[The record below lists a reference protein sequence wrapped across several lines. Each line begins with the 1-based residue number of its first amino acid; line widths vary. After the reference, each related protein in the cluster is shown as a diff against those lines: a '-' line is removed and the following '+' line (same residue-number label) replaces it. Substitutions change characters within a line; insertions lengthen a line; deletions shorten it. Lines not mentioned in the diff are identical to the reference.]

1 MYLYARLQKGECFG
15 CLRGAQLFSVRSD
28 AKPARHCKAL
38 GKPLQEDRVSLPV
51 KGPDPTATKHPFL
64 WAVRSS
70 RRACSVSQ
78 QGFFFRSSSLS
89 LAWWAGGKTALGFAR
104 HRLRWSINERCSP
117 PPAVFGRVPRWEGWH
132 HTGHGERCYV
142 RGL

>member
-15 CLRGAQLFSVRSD
+15 CWRGAQLFSVRGD

-51 KGPDPTATKHPFL
+51 QGPDPTAPEHPFL

-78 QGFFFRSSSLS
+78 QGFFSEAAASAWHGGREGKQHLALLVAGSADRLTSGVHLLRLSSVVFL
-89 LAWWAGGKTALGFAR
+89 GGKDD
-104 HRLRWSINERCSP
+104 S
-117 PPAVFGRVPRWEGWH
+117 